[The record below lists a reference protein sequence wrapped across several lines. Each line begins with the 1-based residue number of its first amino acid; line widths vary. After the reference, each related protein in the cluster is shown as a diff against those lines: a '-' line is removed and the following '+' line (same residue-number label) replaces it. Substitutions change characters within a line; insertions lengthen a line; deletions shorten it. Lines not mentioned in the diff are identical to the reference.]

1 MINEETYCR
10 TSKKDLIMFEGKKIL
25 ITGGTGSLGTALTKK
40 LLETNVETIRIFSRD
55 EWKQVKMQSEITDK
69 RLRFFI
75 GDVRDKDRLSRALKD
90 VNIVIHAA
98 ALKQMPVAEYN
109 PFEAVKTNVLGT
121 ENLIESCMDNNV
133 ELVLAI
139 GTDKAVSA
147 VNTYGATKFLM
158 ERLFISANFFKGNQ
172 KIKFVCVRYGNV
184 LGSRGSIVPVFVNQI
199 KKGKKITITDPSM
212 TRFNITME
220 EALNLIFRAI
230 KNSKGG
236 EIFIPKLKAYKVGDM
251 KDAIVEGLNS
261 SIKSEI
267 ISIRPGEK
275 IHEFL
280 INTDELRNTFENNE
294 DYIVIDQQLQDS
306 KFNEENILPRTKL
319 NQAYSSDKVDLL
331 TKDELKEILIKNKNI

>member
-1 MINEETYCR
+1 
-10 TSKKDLIMFEGKKIL
+10 MFDGKKIL
-25 ITGGTGSLGTALTKK
+25 ITGGTGSLGTALTKR
-40 LLETNVETIRIFSRD
+40 LLKTNVETIRIFSRD
-55 EWKQVKMQSEITDK
+55 EWKQVKMQSEITDN

-75 GDVRDKDRLSRALKD
+75 GDVRDKERLSRALKD

-121 ENLIESCMDNNV
+121 ENLIASCLDNNV
-133 ELVLAI
+133 EMVLGI
-139 GTDKAVSA
+139 GTDKAVSP

-172 KIKFVCVRYGNV
+172 KIKFATVRYGNV
-184 LGSRGSIVPVFVNQI
+184 LGSRGSIVPIFINQI
-199 KKGKKITITDPSM
+199 QNGKKITITDPEM
-212 TRFNITME
+212 TRFNITMD

-230 KNSKGG
+230 KNAKGG

-251 KDAIVEGLNS
+251 KDAIIEGLNS
-261 SIKSEI
+261 NTESEV

-294 DYIVIDQQLQDS
+294 DYVIIDQQLQDS
-306 KFNEENILPRTKL
+306 EFNKENILPRTTL
-319 NQAYSSDKVDLL
+319 NQPYSSDKVDLL
-331 TKDELKEILIKNKNI
+331 TKEELKEILIKDNKI

>member
-1 MINEETYCR
+1 
-10 TSKKDLIMFEGKKIL
+10 MFDGKKIL

-40 LLETNVETIRIFSRD
+40 LLETDVETIRIFSRD
-55 EWKQVKMQSEITDK
+55 EWKQVKMRSDITDE

-109 PFEAVKTNVLGT
+109 PFEAVKTNVIGT
-121 ENLIESCMDNNV
+121 ENLIESCMDNDV

-139 GTDKAVSA
+139 GTDKAVSP

-158 ERLFISANFFKGNQ
+158 ERLFVSANFYKGDQ
-172 KIKFVCVRYGNV
+172 KIKFLCVRYGNV

-199 KKGKKITITDPSM
+199 KTGKKITVTDPTM
-212 TRFNITME
+212 TRFNITMD
-220 EALNLIFRAI
+220 EALNLIFRAMR
-230 KNSKGG
+230 NGKGG
-236 EIFIPKLKAYKVGDM
+236 EVFVPKLKAYRVGDM
-251 KDAIVEGLNS
+251 KDAIIEGLNS
-261 SIKSEI
+261 NIESEI

-280 INTDELRNTFENNE
+280 INNDELRNTFENDD
-294 DYIVIDQQLQDS
+294 DYVIIDKQLQDS
-306 KFNEENILPRTKL
+306 DFNKENTLVPTTLRYP
-319 NQAYSSDKVDLL
+319 YSSDKVELL
-331 TKDELKEILIKNKNI
+331 TKEELKEILIKDKKI